1 MVVLMELLLELILQ
15 AEMMKRQQLV
25 WNQGKQKELMMEDLQ
40 AEMWVQPQ
48 GKQVGLEWSLDKLTA
63 AVELAAAVVDT
74 GSAVDPELKK
84 NWTPLTALT
93 SVWIFHQSHSQ
104 LELSVLAPEDQIP
117 YFAQDLNY

>member
-25 WNQGKQKELMMEDLQ
+25 WNQGKQKELMMEDLK

-63 AVELAAAVVDT
+63 AVAVELAAAVVAVVDT

-84 NWTPLTALT
+84 N
-93 SVWIFHQSHSQ
+93 
-104 LELSVLAPEDQIP
+104 
-117 YFAQDLNY
+117 

>member
-1 MVVLMELLLELILQ
+1 ML
-15 AEMMKRQQLV
+15 
-25 WNQGKQKELMMEDLQ
+25 
-40 AEMWVQPQ
+40 VQPQ

-63 AVELAAAVVDT
+63 AVAVELAAAVVAVVDT

-104 LELSVLAPEDQIP
+104 LELSVLVQEDQIP
-117 YFAQDLNY
+117 YFAQDLNCQLEQLSPQMSY